1 MPLHPQ
7 VKKAL
12 DAMTAAGPPLH
23 QLSPQE
29 GRKAILAMR
38 ATTGEPEPVG
48 KVEDRTFHGPGG
60 QLPVR
65 IYTPNGRGPFPVLV
79 YFHGGGWVVGAIDTV
94 DASCRALTNLAGCI
108 VVSSGYRL
116 APENKFPAAA
126 EDAYAA
132 VQWASLH
139 VASFHGDPSR
149 IAVGGESA
157 GANLAAVAA
166 IMAQERGT
174 PALALQLLLYPV
186 LNYAFDTPSCKENA
200 EGYFL
205 TTEMM
210 QWFWKQYLNTDA
222 DGQNPYASP
231 LQVKRLKGMA
241 PAAIFTAEFDPLRD
255 DGAMYAAKLREGG
268 VPVQYKCQEGLIHG
282 YMGMASVVEPAKKA
296 RDDAAA
302 ALRAAFAK

>member
-1 MPLHPQ
+1 M
-7 VKKAL
+7 
-12 DAMTAAGPPLH
+12 
-23 QLSPQE
+23 
-29 GRKAILAMR
+29 
-38 ATTGEPEPVG
+38 
-48 KVEDRTFHGPGG
+48 
-60 QLPVR
+60 
-65 IYTPNGRGPFPVLV
+65 
-79 YFHGGGWVVGAIDTV
+79 
-94 DASCRALTNLAGCI
+94 
-108 VVSSGYRL
+108 
-116 APENKFPAAA
+116 
-126 EDAYAA
+126 
-132 VQWASLH
+132 ASLH
-139 VASFHGDPSR
+139 VASFHGDPSHL
-149 IAVGGESA
+149 AVGGESA

-231 LQVKRLKGMA
+231 LQVKRLQGMA

-255 DGAMYAAKLREGG
+255 DGAAYAAKLREGG

-282 YMGMASVVEPAKKA
+282 YMGMANVVEPAKKA